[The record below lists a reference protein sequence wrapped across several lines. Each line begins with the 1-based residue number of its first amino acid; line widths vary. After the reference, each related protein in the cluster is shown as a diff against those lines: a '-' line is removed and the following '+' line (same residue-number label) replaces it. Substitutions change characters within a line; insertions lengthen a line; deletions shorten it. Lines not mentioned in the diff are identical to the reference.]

1 MDKTAPA
8 WDETL
13 ITLFNSW
20 GEQALRFQ
28 QNFFGDRW
36 ALYQLGLIAACYFLA
51 LALSRLLTPICEARI
66 RRIEK
71 QPELMRAL
79 IIPVRRLKWIIF
91 ATLLWLAMAAV
102 MQITWPS
109 RSYLLFVAASLVTA
123 GVAITI
129 LSRFIRNRSLAN
141 LVAISAW
148 SIAALNIVGLLDDTV
163 ALLEAASFSVG
174 EVNISLL
181 LIIKGI
187 VLLAVLLWLAAV
199 TGNFLDRKVRE
210 SLDLTPTL
218 QVLVGKAIKFALLA
232 AALFFSLSA
241 IGIDLTALTIFSGAL
256 GLGIGFGLQKVAA
269 NLISG
274 IIILLDRSIKPGD
287 VIELGTT
294 VGWIS
299 TLRARYVSVVTRDGI
314 EHLIPNEA
322 FVTERVI
329 NWSFTSAAVRLELT
343 FGVDYRSDPHQVR
356 ALAVDAIAELPRVIS
371 APKPVC
377 HITAFG
383 DSSIDF
389 VLRFWIEDPKNGLTN
404 IRGAAFLALW
414 DTFKEHDIV
423 IPFPHRE
430 LLVNS
435 PVPVEVRD
443 KNTMFD

>member
-1 MDKTAPA
+1 MDKPAPA

-20 GEQALRFQ
+20 GEEALRFQ

-36 ALYQLGLIAACYFLA
+36 ALYQLGLIALSYFLA
-51 LALSRLLTPICEARI
+51 MALSGLLTPVCEARI

-91 ATLLWLAMAAV
+91 AALLWVAMSVV

-109 RSYLLFVAASLVTA
+109 RSYLIFVAASLVTA

-148 SIAALNIVGLLDDTV
+148 SIAALNIVGLLDDTI

-218 QVLVGKAIKFALLA
+218 QVLLGKAIKFALLA

-329 NWSFTSAAVRLELT
+329 NWSFTTAAVRLELT

-356 ALAVDAIAELPRVIS
+356 ALAVEAIAELPRVIS

-414 DTFKEHDIV
+414 DTFKEHDII

-430 LLVNS
+430 LLVNT
-435 PVPVEVRD
+435 PVPVEIRD
-443 KNTMFD
+443 KNTIVD

>member
-8 WDETL
+8 WNETL
-13 ITLFNSW
+13 ITLFSSW
-20 GEQALRFQ
+20 TDQALRFQ

-36 ALYQLGLIAACYFLA
+36 ALYQLALIAAAYCLA
-51 LALSRLLTPICEARI
+51 LLLSGVLTPVCEARI

-91 ATLLWLAMAAV
+91 AALLWVAMAVV

-109 RSYLLFVAASLVTA
+109 RSYLIFVAASLVTA

-141 LVAISAW
+141 LLAITAW
-148 SIAALNIVGLLDDTV
+148 SIAALNIVGLLDETV
-163 ALLEAASFSVG
+163 ALLDAASFSVG
-174 EVNISLL
+174 EVKISLL

-210 SLDLTPTL
+210 SMDLTPTL

-232 AALFFSLSA
+232 AALLFSVSA
-241 IGIDLTALTIFSGAL
+241 VGIDLTALTIFSGAL

-287 VIELGTT
+287 VIELGST

-322 FVTERVI
+322 FVTERVV
-329 NWSFTSAAVRLELT
+329 NWSFTTAAVRLELT
-343 FGVDYRSDPHQVR
+343 FGVDYTSDPHQVR
-356 ALAVDAIAELPRVIS
+356 ELAVDAIAEIPRVIS

-377 HITAFG
+377 HVTAFG

-430 LLVNS
+430 LLVNT
-435 PVPVEVRD
+435 PVPVEIRD
-443 KNTMFD
+443 RNAMPD

>member
-1 MDKTAPA
+1 METVAA
-8 WDETL
+8 TWDESLAKL
-13 ITLFNSW
+13 IDSW
-20 GEQALRFQ
+20 AEQVLRFQ
-28 QNFFGDRW
+28 QNFFGDEW
-36 ALYQLGLIAACYFLA
+36 ALYQLGLIAGAYCVA
-51 LALSRLLTPICEARI
+51 LALSSLLTPVCEAQI

-71 QPELMRAL
+71 QPELMRVL
-79 IIPVRRLKWIIF
+79 IVPLRRLKWIIF
-91 ATLLWLAMAAV
+91 ALILWMAMVVV

-109 RSYLLFVAASLVTA
+109 RSYLIFVAASLVTA
-123 GVAITI
+123 GVAITV

-141 LVAISAW
+141 LLAITAW
-148 SIAALNIVGLLDDTV
+148 SIAALNIVSLLDETI
-163 ALLEAASFSVG
+163 ALLDAASFSVG
-174 EVNISLL
+174 EVKISLL

-187 VLLAVLLWLAAV
+187 TLLAVMLWLAAFI
-199 TGNFLDRKVRE
+199 GNFLDRKIRE
-210 SLDLTPTL
+210 SLDITPTL
-218 QVLVGKAIKFALLA
+218 QVLVGKAIKFALIA
-232 AALFFSLSA
+232 AALLFSLSA

-256 GLGIGFGLQKVAA
+256 GLGIGFGLQKVAS

-287 VIELGTT
+287 VIELGGS

-329 NWSFTSAAVRLELT
+329 NWSFSSAAVRLELT

-356 ALAVDAIAELPRVIS
+356 ALAVDAISELPRVIS

-377 HITAFG
+377 HVTAFG

-430 LLVNS
+430 LLVNA
-435 PVPVEVRD
+435 PVPVELHQR
-443 KNTMFD
+443 NTTFD

>member
-1 MDKTAPA
+1 MEKTAA
-8 WDETL
+8 TWTETL
-13 ITLFNSW
+13 TANFNSW
-20 GEQALRFQ
+20 ADQVLRFQ
-28 QNFFGDRW
+28 RNFLGDEW
-36 ALYQLGLIAACYFLA
+36 ALIQLGVIAVAYCLA
-51 LALSRLLTPICEARI
+51 LILSGLLTPVCEAQI

-71 QPELMRAL
+71 QPELMRVL
-79 IIPVRRLKWIIF
+79 IVPLRRLKWIIF
-91 ATLLWLAMAAV
+91 ALLLWLAMTIV

-109 RSYLLFVAASLVTA
+109 RSYLIFVAASLVTA

-141 LVAISAW
+141 LLAITAW
-148 SIAALNIVGLLDDTV
+148 SIAALNIVSLLDETV

-174 EVNISLL
+174 EFKISLL
-181 LIIKGI
+181 LIIKG
-187 VLLAVLLWLAAV
+187 VTLLAVLLWLAAF

-218 QVLVGKAIKFALLA
+218 QVLVGKAIKFVLLA

-256 GLGIGFGLQKVAA
+256 GLGIGFGLQKVAS

-287 VIELGTT
+287 VIELGST

-314 EHLIPNEA
+314 EHLIPNED

-329 NWSFTSAAVRLELT
+329 NWSFTSSAVRLELT

-371 APKPVC
+371 SRKPVC
-377 HITAFG
+377 HVTAFG

-389 VLRFWIEDPKNGLTN
+389 VLRFWIEDPKNGLAN

-414 DTFKEHDIV
+414 DTFKEHNIA

-430 LLVNS
+430 LLVS
-435 PVPVEVRD
+435 APVPVQIRD
-443 KNTMFD
+443 RGAMSD